1 MRPCLSAKTTGSR
14 VSSPHHQSPATQPL
28 IQGCSGVHHAAARY
42 GLGLRIRLRLRSA
55 AASGSGF
62 GSSSAL
68 APASVLPRDLIL
80 DSEPGSGQST
90 QVLVAQASA
99 LSPGHSLHRHRQAVR
114 HPIPSLDLLQA
125 PAMHHL
131 PSRPASRKAGSNR
144 LASAVLG
151 HSPADRDHSFSS
163 SHLSATRV
171 LLIRVSINTSR
182 GRNSNSNS
190 HHSGTDQDPS
200 PHGHQPGGPWTQDED
215 RQCPDPFEAVEAVV
229 LRDLA
234 GHCVK
239 RGWGHQ
245 PARTDGRKSHLAGA
259 SGNHAYQPRPRP
271 RPFANKSTTFNTQP
285 AATPSALVASRLH
298 KLPQLLLPSAP
309 LAPLRLPQLQ
319 LPNPHQLLVSDRRVL
334 LPLAYRQAM
343 ALVKAL
349 LHLDLLQPTPPLA
362 PITIRSAAGSRSCLG
377 LCFWRELVLFRF
389 RLDLLFRHLEAA
401 QIQQRSA
408 QHLPQLKP
416 NLLLPPLPLRR
427 RLRLLQLRRPPLL
440 LLLPTLHPRAPSPTS
455 SEKTAPALRRQ
466 LKGPARHCQVPISE
480 ARARKMRMS
489 CARSVS
495 RKLPKWAIASS
506 R

>member
-1 MRPCLSAKTTGSR
+1 MPTN
-14 VSSPHHQSPATQPL
+14 
-28 IQGCSGVHHAAARY
+28 
-42 GLGLRIRLRLRSA
+42 
-55 AASGSGF
+55 
-62 GSSSAL
+62 
-68 APASVLPRDLIL
+68 
-80 DSEPGSGQST
+80 
-90 QVLVAQASA
+90 
-99 LSPGHSLHRHRQAVR
+99 
-114 HPIPSLDLLQA
+114 LDL
-125 PAMHHL
+125 
-131 PSRPASRKAGSNR
+131 
-144 LASAVLG
+144 
-151 HSPADRDHSFSS
+151 DRDHS
-163 SHLSATRV
+163 L
-171 LLIRVSINTSR
+171 TSR
-182 GRNSNSNS
+182 PPST
-190 HHSGTDQDPS
+190 HSLPRR
-200 PHGHQPGGPWTQDED
+200 HQ
-215 RQCPDPFEAVEAVV
+215 
-229 LRDLA
+229 L
-234 GHCVK
+234 
-239 RGWGHQ
+239 
-245 PARTDGRKSHLAGA
+245 
-259 SGNHAYQPRPRP
+259 
-271 RPFANKSTTFNTQP
+271 
-285 AATPSALVASRLH
+285 LVASRLH

-349 LHLDLLQPTPPLA
+349 LHLALLQPTPPLA
-362 PITIRSAAGSRSCLG
+362 PHHYSERRREPLLPRPLLLARARPLPLSARPPLP
-377 LCFWRELVLFRF
+377 
-389 RLDLLFRHLEAA
+389 HLEAA

-427 RLRLLQLRRPPLL
+427 HLRLLQLRRPPLL